1 MDCRHLCGHKTYPS
15 LRYAGLEADK
25 SEMGLSREAELATE
39 SWQNVSLQWV
49 IERLG
54 QKDVFGSNAG
64 HASVNICQWLDQ
76 VTW

>member
-1 MDCRHLCGHKTYPS
+1 
-15 LRYAGLEADK
+15 
-25 SEMGLSREAELATE
+25 MGLSREAELATE

-54 QKDVFGSNAG
+54 QKDIFGSNAG